1 MPVYESASARG
12 KVLSTEKTNAKLVVI
27 EEAGKAAAKIGA
39 AGKWLNVKATNGR
52 RGFVDAGS
60 VKLV

>member
-1 MPVYESASARG
+1 
-12 KVLSTEKTNAKLVVI
+12 VLSTEKTNAKLVVI
-27 EEAGKAAAKIGA
+27 EEAGKAAAKIGT